1 MNKLRLYCHLE
12 NGKGGC
18 LYGIEGKLL
27 SQRSYYHAKGGNQPY
42 LSKRT
47 SEKGNYQISAQKE
60 HSFYAKGIS
69 KKDESAF
76 RLKSDIVNLINRVKA
91 PGRGDNLDGSCS
103 AGHSDR
109 SSGKDEGGLSLFS
122 NVMLRLRQ
130 NEEKLFHLKEKYVIG
145 FLWSFSK
152 VIKFV
157 EKDKILSREGNSHM
171 KYHFF
176 HFASLIIKKNY
187 AQFRKINHI
196 DAKQFI
202 FSVLS
207 VKVGDD
213 DVRKVGDSGFW
224 DARLF
229 VKHLRGGETNGKTSK
244 YDYTSAKSGIG
255 SVRRADTN
263 RFGGDVQGKVT
274 EGEAIIPFGVYHPPF
289 KSLLTHVYTDIAEQ
303 LNVIPLDT
311 KTTINFLELSNKN
324 MSNDMKEKT
333 RSILLGKF
341 ETAENDI
348 RDFSIF
354 ELCRFVNIIV
364 NGNIRKTGNTILP
377 VIIQTLLH
385 EQVYMKNDT
394 AYDFNEVL
402 RNSYPFYSINKTKC
416 TRIKGKQRNCYMWL
430 YSGSR
435 RDIASLVRDFS
446 RMNIQNYHLYHMLI
460 KCFFFKM
467 RYKEN
472 DSFFDIHQIEKGN
485 NSDAHKNCG
494 NVIKTESVYA
504 KPPINREVNTV
515 DNHGKGL
522 LLIDTHLIK
531 VKREEHHK
539 LEKKKRDLSE
549 KQNKVSISQTI
560 CSPRSLNGGIK
571 NGKDFPSSRYSQE
584 EEKCNK
590 WTEQYIHTFEM
601 SDVRNCVDI
610 LIGLGNINYY
620 YDSFVQFFIKNIVQ
634 KEPSFFFYNS
644 TNVPNVVLAV
654 RNLLLLG
661 YNNLPTIQKLLKHII
676 KNHDVIEVKQLI
688 MIFYSIYHYIVKR
701 HQREGVKY
709 FGNCS
714 PLFSV
719 FGSTPTA
726 VHPLDGEPREN
737 ISGDEKN
744 ITMLHTI
751 RNNLFEQLH
760 QLEHI
765 IFLRREEID
774 SMQGL
779 VNFYFSLA
787 NSINTLSIEKY
798 NFFYKKL
805 WSIIRK
811 RGKEQIQIETIVQTF
826 MLHYKNNVVHKRLML
841 YLLNLLGYPLP
852 VDFRNLCTLAFISY
866 HFNIINKSFFLFCSK
881 EIFRE
886 IKLVEE
892 GWRDFGQRTD
902 FSPITKGEEK
912 ERRGTHTHCSLAEP
926 SLNLYGTSFNDSQN
940 DVSQFSYVNHPLG
953 NERGEINQPN
963 SIFESYIV
971 YDIYNNG
978 EGNSKSED
986 FGKGDIFNKV
996 IKCVWS
1002 LVLSSCFLESSLSTF
1017 FKICILLK
1025 KMFKNNM
1032 CVREDEYNMV
1042 YQISL
1047 GLNLYYKKNN
1057 HLFKKIKL
1065 SSNMPISF
1073 YIPYCIVKESVKR
1086 HGKEKQKKVHISS
1099 FQYKISDFFNMK
1111 RITYKSEYSL
1121 KRDVIVDF
1129 LVFKNDKPYLVVEI
1143 DGIYH
1148 YNVSNDVENGE
1159 TTYNS
1164 MLLVKNGRTVFRDN
1178 VLQIL
1183 YHLNFVSVPWF
1194 FFLQPRAFK
1203 QFEKL
1208 LRGNVT

>member
-1 MNKLRLYCHLE
+1 MNKLRLYCHLQ
-12 NGKGGC
+12 NGKGAC

-27 SQRSYYHAKGGNQPY
+27 SQRSYYNAKGGNQPH

-47 SEKGNYQISAQKE
+47 SGKGNYQISAQKE

-69 KKDESAF
+69 QKDESAF

-91 PGRGDNLDGSCS
+91 QGRGDNWDGSCS
-103 AGHSDR
+103 AGRSDC
-109 SSGKDEGGLSLFS
+109 SSGKDEGGFSLFF
-122 NVMLRLRQ
+122 NVLLHLRQ
-130 NEEKLFHLKEKYVIG
+130 NEERLFHLKEKYVIG

-157 EKDKILSREGNSHM
+157 EKDKILNREGISNM

-187 AQFRKINHI
+187 VQFRKNNHI
-196 DAKQFI
+196 DVKQFI

-207 VKVGDD
+207 VNVGDD
-213 DVRKVGDSGFW
+213 DVKKLGDSGFW

-229 VKHLRGGETNGKTSK
+229 VKHLRGGEANGKTSK
-244 YDYTSAKSGIG
+244 YDYSSAKSGIG
-255 SVRRADTN
+255 RIGRADTN

-274 EGEAIIPFGVYHPPF
+274 EGETIIPFGVHHPPF
-289 KSLLTHVYTDIAEQ
+289 KSILTHVNTHISEQ

-324 MSNDMKEKT
+324 MSNDIKEKT
-333 RSILLGKF
+333 RGILLGKF
-341 ETAENDI
+341 ETGENDI

-364 NGNIRKTGNTILP
+364 NGNIMKTDNTILP

-385 EQVYMKNDT
+385 EQVYIKNDN

-402 RNSYPFYSINKTKC
+402 LNSYPFYSINKTKC
-416 TRIKGKQRNCYMWL
+416 IHIKGKQRNCYKWL
-430 YSGSR
+430 YSGSK

-446 RMNIQNYHLYHMLI
+446 RMNIQNYYLYHVLI

-467 RYKEN
+467 RCKEN
-472 DSFFDIHQIEKGN
+472 DPFFDIHQIGKGN
-485 NSDAHKNCG
+485 NSDEHKNYG
-494 NVIKTESVYA
+494 NAINTESVYA
-504 KPPINREVNTV
+504 KPSISMEEKTV
-515 DNHGKGL
+515 DSHGKGHL
-522 LLIDTHLIK
+522 LVDTHLIK
-531 VKREEHHK
+531 VKREEQHK
-539 LEKKKRDLSE
+539 LEKKRDLSE
-549 KQNKVSISQTI
+549 KQNKVSISQTM
-560 CSPRSLNGGIK
+560 CSPRSRKGGIK
-571 NGKDFPSSRYSQE
+571 NGKDFPYNRYFQE
-584 EEKCNK
+584 EEKRNK

-620 YDSFVQFFIKNIVQ
+620 YDNFVQFFIKNIVQ

-644 TNVPNVVLAV
+644 RNVPNVVLAV

-661 YNNLPTIQKLLKHII
+661 YNHLPTIQKLLKHII
-676 KNHDVIEVKQLI
+676 KNHDVIEIKQLV

-714 PLFSV
+714 PLFSA
-719 FGSTPTA
+719 FGSAPTDKS
-726 VHPLDGEPREN
+726 PSDGELREN
-737 ISGDEKN
+737 ICGDEKN
-744 ITMLHTI
+744 ITMLRTI
-751 RNNLFEQLH
+751 RNSLFEQLH

-787 NSINTLSIEKY
+787 NSINTLTIEKY
-798 NFFYKKL
+798 NFFYQKF
-805 WSIIRK
+805 WSIIK
-811 RGKEQIQIETIVQTF
+811 ERGKEQIQIETIVQTF
-826 MLHYKNNVVHKRLML
+826 MLHYKNNVVHKRLMM
-841 YLLNLLGYPLP
+841 YLLDFLGYPRP

-866 HFNIINKSFFLFCSK
+866 HFNIINKSFFLFCSQ

-892 GWRDFGQRTD
+892 GRRDFGQRTD

-912 ERRGTHTHCSLAEP
+912 ERKGTHTHFSLAES
-926 SLNLYGTSFNDSQN
+926 SLNMHGTSFNDPKN
-940 DVSQFSYVNHPLG
+940 DLSLFSYSNHPLG
-953 NERGEINQPN
+953 NESGEINQPN
-963 SIFESYIV
+963 SIFEPYIV
-971 YDIYNNG
+971 YDIYNHD

-986 FGKGDIFNKV
+986 CGTGDLFNKV

-1002 LVLSSCFLESSLSTF
+1002 LVLSSYFLESSLSTF

-1025 KMFKNNM
+1025 KMFRNNM
-1032 CVREDEYNMV
+1032 RVREDEYYMA

-1047 GLNLYYKKNN
+1047 GLNMYYKKNN

-1065 SSNMPISF
+1065 SSNIPVSF
-1073 YIPYCIVKESVKR
+1073 YIPYCIVKESVRR
-1086 HGKEKQKKVHISS
+1086 HGKETQKKVHISS
-1099 FQYKISDFFNMK
+1099 FQYKISDYFNMK
-1111 RITYKSEYSL
+1111 RITYKSEHSL

-1129 LVFKNDKPYLVVEI
+1129 LVFKNDKPHLIVEI

-1203 QFEKL
+1203 QFENL
-1208 LRGNVT
+1208 LRRNVT